1 MFIKCL
7 WIKIGLKRVF
17 LVYIKK
23 KKILSHALQV
33 FHKVGFLGLLANC
46 IKFDSLCTSHAIFL
60 KGYLFSFSFSL
71 NCWILQIFGLIA
83 LRVL

>member
-7 WIKIGLKRVF
+7 YIKIGLKRVF
-17 LVYIKK
+17 LVYKK
-23 KKILSHALQV
+23 KKSLSHALQV

-46 IKFDSLCTSHAIFL
+46 IKFDSLCTSHAFFL
-60 KGYLFSFSFSL
+60 KGYLFSCSFSL